1 MHQPEHVI
9 NRVELFKKLKS
20 EAPDFLGTLLKLE
33 VPEADDRLRLPVVE
47 TPDKVAASE
56 LNEDAV
62 KVFIKENCY
71 YDPGSL
77 VTMAEFYEKFITSL
91 EPVERVNWTKPKVS
105 AGMPDQYVKGRLS
118 TNPDWHWGNLSFE
131 EPESIDENLILISV
145 NNKLILKKEVVHG
158 RD

>member
-1 MHQPEHVI
+1 MVHVMHQPEHVI

-62 KVFIKENCY
+62 KVVNKATKLGKRVCAV
-71 YDPGSL
+71 G
-77 VTMAEFYEKFITSL
+77 TTSMRSI
-91 EPVERVNWTKPKVS
+91 ESSVS
-105 AGMPDQYVKGRLS
+105 AESLLKTSEGW
-118 TNPDWHWGNLSFE
+118 TNLFIYPPHKFHIADSMITNFHL
-131 EPESIDENLILISV
+131 PISIIN
-145 NNKLILKKEVVHG
+145 
-158 RD
+158 